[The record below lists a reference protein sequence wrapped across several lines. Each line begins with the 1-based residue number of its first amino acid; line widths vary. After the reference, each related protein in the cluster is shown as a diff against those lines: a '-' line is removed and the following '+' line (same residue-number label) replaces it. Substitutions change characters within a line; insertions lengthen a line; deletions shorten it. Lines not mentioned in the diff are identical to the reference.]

1 MENSNTETIN
11 QQLKSDAKKAIWI
24 LVALNISV
32 VILIF
37 LHSHGL
43 AYSIIFIQ
51 IAVFILWLLPFALYQ
66 IFRKNSSI
74 KLATYKALASYRN
87 IMEQASW

>member
-1 MENSNTETIN
+1 MGNSNIETIN
-11 QQLKSDAKKAIWI
+11 QQIKSDAHKAIWI

-32 VILIF
+32 AILIF
-37 LHSHGL
+37 LQSHGL

-51 IAVFILWLLPFALYQ
+51 IAVLILWLLPFALYQ
-66 IFRKNSSI
+66 IFRKNNSI

>member
-1 MENSNTETIN
+1 MKNSNIEITN
-11 QQLKSDAKKAIWI
+11 KQLKSDAYKAIWI
-24 LVALNISV
+24 LVALNTSV
-32 VILIF
+32 VILLF
-37 LHSHGL
+37 LKSHGL

-66 IFRKNSSI
+66 IFRKNNSV